1 MAGMMG
7 MAEMNADDM
16 TRKLEEMLPVIRDVN
31 EQFKDPVCI
40 VMLFFYRN
48 QQDIHLILVTFKS
61 NWFRIS
67 FNVKVT
73 IF

>member
-31 EQFKDPVCI
+31 EQFMDPVSTNFLTVC
-40 VMLFFYRN
+40 VYG
-48 QQDIHLILVTFKS
+48 S
-61 NWFRIS
+61 
-67 FNVKVT
+67 
-73 IF
+73 